1 MLTTCGRNWIAQQ
14 QRHQLQRPRH
24 WLIRYIMTELN
35 AYTSEPT
42 INRSQCPLGW
52 WLANKNKYPVVA
64 AVARQMLSVLA
75 TSVASERF
83 FLILMG
89 WKVRQP
95 IPSCVVTKLRH
106 LFPITPEEDADY
118 VGFHEAD
125 SD

>member
-83 FLILMG
+83 FFNFDGVESQAANSIMRG
-89 WKVRQP
+89 HKT
-95 IPSCVVTKLRH
+95 PSAVSYH
-106 LFPITPEEDADY
+106 
-118 VGFHEAD
+118 
-125 SD
+125 S